1 MDATSNDGSSHTPV
15 TAVTAGDTKQ
25 YQRRWQVYI
34 SNLTWVRHEENGS
47 HAFISNIPHS
57 LFVE

>member
-34 SNLTWVRHEENGS
+34 SNLTWVSYKENGS
-47 HAFISNIPHS
+47 NLPHS